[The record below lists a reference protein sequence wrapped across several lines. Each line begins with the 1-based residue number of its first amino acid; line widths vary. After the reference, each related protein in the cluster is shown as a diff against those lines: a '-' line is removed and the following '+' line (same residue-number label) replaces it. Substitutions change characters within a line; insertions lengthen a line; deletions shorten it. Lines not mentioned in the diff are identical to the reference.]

1 MQSEKMA
8 LHAIPSIYQFI
19 SFVVIK
25 SDARNSNLWRDVAS
39 RDSGVIDGGAKIRV
53 IGRLLAEILKM
64 VFRLQ
69 SLCLCMVLSAMYLGC
84 LWCRKR
90 LFINVRR
97 MHVL

>member
-8 LHAIPSIYQFI
+8 LHAIPSIYQLI

-25 SDARNSNLWRDVAS
+25 SDARNSNLRRDVAS
-39 RDSGVIDGGAKIRV
+39 RDSSFVNSGVEIRSPR
-53 IGRLLAEILKM
+53 RLLAKILKM

-69 SLCLCMVLSAMYLGC
+69 SLCLCMVFSAMYLGC

-90 LFINVRR
+90 LFINVLR